1 MTTTT
6 IVLLAGALPFK
17 LAAMS
22 LSKLKIFPGKDL
34 TTTTITL
41 VQ

>member
-1 MTTTT
+1 MITTT
-6 IVLLAGALPFK
+6 IFFLAGALS
-17 LAAMS
+17 LRMAAMS
-22 LSKLKIFPGKDL
+22 LSEMKIFPGKDL

>member
-1 MTTTT
+1 MITTT

-22 LSKLKIFPGKDL
+22 LSQLKILPGKDL
-34 TTTTITL
+34 TTT
-41 VQ
+41 